1 MKRLL
6 ILLLCLPL
14 IFACTKEEPF
24 VEGEEI
30 VLNMSVNADGI
41 QSIATRAMG
50 DNAMG
55 DNVIGDPVLWLV
67 VFDGEGML
75 VEWTKATD
83 FHYEEDA
90 DTKVVTTHFN
100 VSLHATL
107 EKRIIH
113 FLLNYVD
120 DKAKLDLTFGHEN
133 NVIGAMTVGPNHGVY
148 WQRVELPDGINSTNT
163 VTDYL
168 TKVPL
173 LRNFSKIKV
182 EVGEKCAQDFSLSNF
197 YVLNV
202 PKYGTVAPFAN
213 GEFVDYCIYDGEER
227 PPFNGAHFDAKNYET
242 LDVLEGYRGT
252 TPNVDERINKAS
264 EFTGSDLLGP
274 DDSYFLYENT
284 YVTGDNSRTV
294 SVLLKGTYKNTEYWY
309 RVDLV
314 KLNTSTNMMEYFDIL
329 RNFSYNIIINGIG
342 EGKSSAQEAI
352 NSPAGNNVYSSLD
365 IAHLTDISDGTAT
378 LEVNHTDTVL
388 VSHGEV
394 SARYRFTDKGAPM
407 VNNDSIKNNKG
418 KGYGWYLTYGG
429 NTYNKNNETLPIKV
443 SIASTDDSEGWR
455 KVTIEVN
462 DSLTER
468 KKVSLTFF
476 AKSSKGST
484 TVLSRTV
491 EYTLLPQQKM
501 LVECPSKVPEVVGSP
516 VNVSILIPEDL
527 PEAMF
532 PLEFAIEAQGTDQ
545 LGNSKDFLVQHISP
559 DKEEVMTVKT
569 SGSIVPNF
577 AGKKS
582 FQYMVTF
589 SRQDYL
595 DAILTTRQLTVGSS
609 TMSVPMRVFTKKFK
623 TNVATSASR
632 VYAYNKY
639 FDLGSDNFINGTMK
653 DFTVSLSGDATATY
667 GIGRQVTLNIQAG
680 EAGKYLIESNTLQ
693 SPTRAVLREL
703 TMTENQTQAITL
715 TTSTFAGRGQLLI
728 TCEETGVMKELVAA
742 ERKYLSIKAT
752 SVKYD
757 GSDVSGTQVLGV
769 YRTEADALNGG
780 SSTSTLTVNSLVARA
795 NVTMQDIESEDELLY
810 FSYISGNKVRVASA
824 KVRDLIASS
833 ANLVFEEKELLI
845 GITDL
850 ALSGSQYYGENR
862 DVTLTFN
869 VTKTGTYTITCT
881 EGTGNNA
888 TKTYTHTATSI
899 GQQTV
904 SLGKTRTWGEQLNVT
919 VSTTIGGVTYSES
932 IVGIRDVVIFGK
944 ALRVWSYWNDNANQI
959 TISYNNNFITYV
971 TASELRN
978 ENKGFEFSYAGLT
991 EKSELTFTHWDNK
1004 ANTTRTAK
1012 AKVGDL
1018 MKDDGLIQFDGRQ

>member
-6 ILLLCLPL
+6 IILLCLPL

-50 DNAMG
+50 DN
-55 DNVIGDPVLWLV
+55 VIGDPVLWLV

-83 FHYEEDA
+83 FNYKEDSK
-90 DTKVVTTHFN
+90 TKVVTTHFN

-107 EKRIIH
+107 EPRIVH

-120 DKAKLDLTFGHEN
+120 DKTDLDLTFGHEN

-163 VTDYL
+163 AKDYL

-173 LRNFSKIKV
+173 LRNFSKITV
-182 EVGEKCAQDFSLSNF
+182 EVGEKCANDFSLSNF

-264 EFTGSDLLGP
+264 EFTGSGLLGP
-274 DDSYFLYENT
+274 EDSYFLYENT
-284 YVTGDNSRTV
+284 YVPGDRNNSRTV

-329 RNFSYNIIINGIG
+329 RNFSYNIIIDGIG

-388 VSHGEV
+388 VSHDV
-394 SARYRFTDKGAPM
+394 VYARYRFTDDGAPT

-429 NTYNKNNETLPIKV
+429 NTYKENASTLPIKV
-443 SIASTDDSEGWR
+443 TIADADDSEGWR
-455 KVTIEVN
+455 KVTVEVKDN
-462 DSLTER
+462 LIER
-468 KKVSLTFF
+468 KVVSLTFF
-476 AKSSKGST
+476 AKSSKGLT

-516 VNVSILIPEDL
+516 VNVSILIPDEL

-545 LGNSKDFLVQHISP
+545 SGNNKNFLIQHISP
-559 DKEEVMTVKT
+559 DNSEVMTVKT
-569 SGSIVPNF
+569 GGSIVPNF
-577 AGKKS
+577 VGKKS
-582 FQYMVTF
+582 FQYMVVF
-589 SRQDYL
+589 SYEDYKN
-595 DAILTTRQLTVGSS
+595 ATLTTRQLTVGSG
-609 TMSVPMRVFTKKFK
+609 TVSVDMRMFTKKFK
-623 TNVATSASR
+623 TNTATSASR

-653 DFTVSLSGDATATY
+653 DFSVSFTGDATATY
-667 GIGRQVTLNIQAG
+667 GIGREITLNIQAG

-693 SPTRAVLREL
+693 SSTRAVLREL
-703 TMTENQTQAITL
+703 TMTENQTQAITFV
-715 TTSTFAGRGQLLI
+715 TSTFAGRGQLMV
-728 TCEETGVMKELVAA
+728 TCEETGVMKELLAA
-742 ERKYLSIKAT
+742 ERKDLSIKAT
-752 SVKYD
+752 SVKYN
-757 GSDVSGTQVLGV
+757 GSDVLNTQVLGI
-769 YRTEADALNGG
+769 YRTEEEALSGG
-780 SSTSTLTVNSLVARA
+780 STTATLTASSLRDGY
-795 NVTMQDIESEDELLY
+795 NNIEMPDIESEDDLLY
-810 FSYISGNKVRVASA
+810 FSYVNGNKVYIASA
-824 KVRDLIASS
+824 TVGDLIASR
-833 ANLVFEEKELLI
+833 ANLVFDMREI
-845 GITDL
+845 VVAITDL

-904 SLGKTRTWGEQLNVT
+904 SLGKTRTWGDKLIVT
-919 VSTTIGGVTYSES
+919 VSTTIAGVTYSES
-932 IVGIRDVVIFGK
+932 IEGVRDVVIFGK

-978 ENKGFEFSYAGLT
+978 ENEGFEFSYAGLT

-1012 AKVGDL
+1012 AKVEDL
-1018 MKDDGLIQFDGRQ
+1018 MKDDGLIQFNGKQ

>member
-6 ILLLCLPL
+6 IILLCLPL

-50 DNAMG
+50 DN
-55 DNVIGDPVLWLV
+55 VIGDPVLWLV

-83 FHYEEDA
+83 FHDEEDT

-107 EKRIIH
+107 EPRIVH

-120 DKAKLDLTFGHEN
+120 DKTDLDLTFGHEN

-163 VTDYL
+163 AKDYL

-173 LRNFSKIKV
+173 LRNFSKITV
-182 EVGEKCAQDFSLSNF
+182 EVGEKCANDFSLSNF

-227 PPFNGAHFDAKNYET
+227 PPFNGAHFDAKDYKT

-264 EFTGSDLLGP
+264 EFTGSGLLGP
-274 DDSYFLYENT
+274 DDSFFLYENT
-284 YVTGDNSRTV
+284 YVPGDNSRTV

-329 RNFSYNIIINGIG
+329 RNFSYNIIIDGIG

-388 VSHGEV
+388 VSHDV
-394 SARYRFTDKGAPM
+394 VYARYRFTDDGAPT
-407 VNNDSIKNNKG
+407 VNNDNIKNNNG
-418 KGYGWYLTYGG
+418 NGYGWYLTYGG
-429 NTYNKNNETLPIKV
+429 NTYKENASTLPIKV
-443 SIASTDDSEGWR
+443 TIADADDSEGWR
-455 KVTIEVN
+455 KVTVEVKDN
-462 DSLTER
+462 LIER
-468 KKVSLTFF
+468 KVVSLTFF
-476 AKSSKGST
+476 AKSSKGLT

-501 LVECPSKVPEVVGSP
+501 LVECPSKVPKEVGSP
-516 VNVSILIPEDL
+516 VNVSILIPDGL

-545 LGNSKDFLVQHISP
+545 SGNNKNFLIQHISP
-559 DKEEVMTVKT
+559 ANNEVMTVKT
-569 SGSIVPNF
+569 GGSIVPNF
-577 AGKKS
+577 VGKKS
-582 FQYMVTF
+582 FQYMVVF
-589 SRQDYL
+589 SYEDYKK
-595 DAILTTRQLTVGSS
+595 ATLTTRQLGVL
-609 TMSVPMRVFTKKFK
+609 SVPMRIFTKKFK
-623 TNVATSASR
+623 TNTATSASR

-653 DFTVSLSGDATATY
+653 NFSVSFTGDATATY
-667 GIGRQVTLNIQAG
+667 GIGREITLNIQAG

-703 TMTENQTQAITL
+703 TMTENQTQAITFV
-715 TTSTFAGRGQLLI
+715 TSTFAGRGQLMI
-728 TCEETGVMKELVAA
+728 TCEETGVMKELLAA

-752 SVKYD
+752 SVKYN
-757 GSDVSGTQVLGV
+757 GSDVSGTQVLGI
-769 YRTEADALNGG
+769 YRTEAEALSG
-780 SSTSTLTVNSLVARA
+780 SGSASTVIVSGLKERVDIEILG
-795 NVTMQDIESEDELLY
+795 IESENDLLY
-810 FSYISGNKVRVASA
+810 FSYRNGNYVYIVSATVADLYNGSA
-824 KVRDLIASS
+824 ELNFVEREFIQ
-833 ANLVFEEKELLI
+833 AN
-845 GITDL
+845 ITNL
-850 ALSGSQYYGENR
+850 SLSGDKYYGVGR
-862 DVTLTFN
+862 TVTLTFN
-869 VTKTGTYTITCT
+869 TDQTGTYTITQT
-881 EGTGNNA
+881 EGSE
-888 TKTYTHTATSI
+888 TKTYIHTANST
-899 GQQTV
+899 GKQTV
-904 SLGKTRTWGEQLNVT
+904 ELKTLTYGYKLEVT
-919 VSTTIGGVTYSES
+919 VSGVNATASKEWDGRNTIVFGKFTLTGGSTSSSSSNNLSKINSFTITYTAGSVSNKTATVTRDELTKGGYELKVLGITDQNSGSFVFSYGSSYKTTAKTVA
-932 IVGIRDVVIFGK
+932 DVVSGTE
-944 ALRVWSYWNDNANQI
+944 L
-959 TISYNNNFITYV
+959 NF
-971 TASELRN
+971 
-978 ENKGFEFSYAGLT
+978 
-991 EKSELTFTHWDNK
+991 
-1004 ANTTRTAK
+1004 AK
-1012 AKVGDL
+1012 
-1018 MKDDGLIQFDGRQ
+1018 

>member
-6 ILLLCLPL
+6 IILLCLPL

-30 VLNMSVNADGI
+30 VLNMSVNTDGI
-41 QSIATRAMG
+41 QSIATR
-50 DNAMG
+50 AMG

-394 SARYRFTDKGAPM
+394 YARYRFTDNGAPM

-501 LVECPSKVPEVVGSP
+501 LVECPSMVPSTVGSP
-516 VNVSILIPEDL
+516 VDVNILIPDGL

-532 PLEFAIEAQGTDQ
+532 PLDFAIEAQGTNQ
-545 LGNSKDFLVQHISP
+545 SGTEKDYLAQHISP
-559 DKEEVMTVKT
+559 DNSEVMTVKT
-569 SGSIVPNF
+569 AGSIVPKF
-577 AGKKS
+577 TGKKS

-589 SRQDYL
+589 SYEDYL
-595 DAILTTRQLTVGSS
+595 AAITTTRQLNGV
-609 TMSVPMRVFTKKFK
+609 SVDMRVFTKKFI
-623 TNVATSASR
+623 TNTATSASR

-639 FDLGSDNFINGTMK
+639 FDLGSDNFINGEMK
-653 DFTVSLSGDATATY
+653 DFTVKFANDQTATY
-667 GIGRQVTLNIQAG
+667 GVGRAIKLNITAG

-693 SPTRAVLREL
+693 SPTRAVLAEL
-703 TMTENQTQAITL
+703 TLNAGQTQTIDL
-715 TTSTFAGRGQLLI
+715 VTSTFANQGKVLV
-728 TCEETGVMKELVAA
+728 TCMATGVMKEIFAA
-742 ERKYLSIKAT
+742 ERKTLSIKAT
-752 SVKYD
+752 SAKYN
-757 GSDVSGTQVLGV
+757 GEDVQGTQSLNISRSENEALGGV
-769 YRTEADALNGG
+769 GEAAKSVTDLKSG
-780 SSTSTLTVNSLVARA
+780 VNIE
-795 NVTMQDIESEDELLY
+795 MPGIESEDELLY

-869 VTKTGTYTITCT
+869 VTKIGTYTITCT

-904 SLGKTRTWGEQLNVT
+904 SLGKTRTWGDKLIVT
-919 VSTTIGGVTYSES
+919 VSTTFEGVTYSES
-932 IVGIRDVVIFGK
+932 IEGVRDVVRFGWIY
-944 ALRVWSYWNDNANQI
+944 LYSYYDNDENTII
-959 TISYNNNFITYV
+959 TIRYNNQDIANV
-971 TASELRN
+971 KGN
-978 ENKGFEFSYAGLT
+978 EFQRKLEGKEGWDLQWAGLN
-991 EKSELTFTHWDNK
+991 KNSQLTFTYVGNDQNK
-1004 ANTTRTAK
+1004 TRRSVTATVEHVMNVNNNANVYINFT
-1012 AKVGDL
+1012 V
-1018 MKDDGLIQFDGRQ
+1018 QN

>member
-6 ILLLCLPL
+6 IILLCLPL

-50 DNAMG
+50 DN
-55 DNVIGDPVLWLV
+55 VIGDPVLWLV

-83 FHYEEDA
+83 FHEEEDT

-107 EKRIIH
+107 EPRIVH

-120 DKAKLDLTFGHEN
+120 DKTDLDLTFGHEN

-163 VTDYL
+163 AKDYL

-173 LRNFSKIKV
+173 LRNFSKITV
-182 EVGEKCAQDFSLSNF
+182 EVGEKCANDFSLSNF

-264 EFTGSDLLGP
+264 EFTGSGLLGP
-274 DDSYFLYENT
+274 KDSYFLYENT
-284 YVTGDNSRTV
+284 YVPGDNSRTV

-329 RNFSYNIIINGIG
+329 RNFSYNIIIDGIG

-388 VSHGEV
+388 VSHDV
-394 SARYRFTDKGAPM
+394 VYARYRFTDKGAPT
-407 VNNDSIKNNKG
+407 VNNDNIKNNNG
-418 KGYGWYLTYGG
+418 NGYGWYLTYGG
-429 NTYNKNNETLPIKV
+429 NTYKENASTLPIKV
-443 SIASTDDSEGWR
+443 TIADADDSEGWR
-455 KVTIEVN
+455 KVTVEVKDN
-462 DSLTER
+462 LIER
-468 KKVSLTFF
+468 KVVSLTFF
-476 AKSSKGST
+476 AKSSKGLT

-501 LVECPSKVPEVVGSP
+501 LVECPSKVPKEVGSP
-516 VNVSILIPEDL
+516 VNVSILIPDGL

-545 LGNSKDFLVQHISP
+545 SGNNKDFLIQHISP
-559 DKEEVMTVKT
+559 DNSEVMTVKT
-569 SGSIVPNF
+569 SGSIVPKF
-577 AGKKS
+577 VGKKS
-582 FQYMVTF
+582 FQYMVVF
-589 SRQDYL
+589 SYEDYKK
-595 DAILTTRQLTVGSS
+595 ATLTTRQLGGL
-609 TMSVPMRVFTKKFK
+609 SVPMRIFTKKFK
-623 TNVATSASR
+623 TNTATSASR

-653 DFTVSLSGDATATY
+653 DFSVSFTGDATATY
-667 GIGRQVTLNIQAG
+667 GIGREITLNIQAG

-703 TMTENQTQAITL
+703 TMTENQTQAITFV
-715 TTSTFAGRGQLLI
+715 TSTFAGRGQLMI
-728 TCEETGVMKELVAA
+728 TCEETGVMKELLAA
-742 ERKYLSIKAT
+742 ERKTLSIKDISA
-752 SVKYD
+752 KYN
-757 GSDVSGTQVLGV
+757 GEDVQGTQSLNISRSENEALGGAG
-769 YRTEADALNGG
+769 EAAKSVTDLKSG
-780 SSTSTLTVNSLVARA
+780 VNIE
-795 NVTMQDIESEDELLY
+795 MPGIESEDELLY

-824 KVRDLIASS
+824 KVRDLIAGS

-932 IVGIRDVVIFGK
+932 IVGVRDVVIFGK

-1012 AKVGDL
+1012 AKVEDL
-1018 MKDDGLIQFDGRQ
+1018 MKDDGLIQFNGKQ